1 VVSTTGRH
9 HWPGLLATRY
19 KHIYDDDDADYVDED
34 DMTMITMMMMPMMI
48 MMMTMTMMMMMMM
61 MVMVM
66 VMAMMN
72 WQVVGMM
79 NSKCIR
85 TCVCMS
91 VHAGQLTCQ
100 VGQRTDRVLRVC

>member
-66 VMAMMN
+66 VMVMMN
-72 WQVVGMM
+72 WQVAGVFVIEKVHFWRGPPESGFGA
-79 NSKCIR
+79 SKWR
-85 TCVCMS
+85 NQARS
-91 VHAGQLTCQ
+91 SN
-100 VGQRTDRVLRVC
+100 VLK

>member
-1 VVSTTGRH
+1 
-9 HWPGLLATRY
+9 
-19 KHIYDDDDADYVDED
+19 
-34 DMTMITMMMMPMMI
+34 MTMITMMMMPMMI
-48 MMMTMTMMMMMMM
+48 MMMTMTMMMMMMVM
-61 MVMVM
+61 VMVMVM

-85 TCVCMS
+85 TWVCMI

-100 VGQRTDRVLRVC
+100 VGLRTDRVLRVC